1 MRGTFEKALSKT
13 DPLLETA
20 AETSLEESE
29 KCRRNNKV
37 DSTAVTCE
45 KIVSVVSNGHLFCIP
60 KKQEFREYS

>member
-13 DPLLETA
+13 DTLLEKA
-20 AETSLEESE
+20 VGTSLEESE

-45 KIVSVVSNGHLFCIP
+45 KIVSVVSNGHLF
-60 KKQEFREYS
+60 